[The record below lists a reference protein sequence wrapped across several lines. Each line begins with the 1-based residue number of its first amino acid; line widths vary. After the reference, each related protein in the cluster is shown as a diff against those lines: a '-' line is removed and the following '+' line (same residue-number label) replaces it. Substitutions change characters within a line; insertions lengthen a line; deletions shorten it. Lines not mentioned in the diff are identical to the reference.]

1 MVKSN
6 YLKLIPVYVT
16 LSWPIYQS
24 FTAFYK
30 CLKAIWGELF
40 WVIAIKLNCIMI
52 YQFLV
57 FWSSQV
63 EPSNEISTSELA
75 ESLLNHLSI
84 CLWRGSYLKLSK
96 FHLFFH
102 KYIYQFLE
110 IIRTR
115 CTINLFEPNFLELI
129 VNMICWYFKTR

>member
-6 YLKLIPVYVT
+6 YLKLVPVYVT

-30 CLKAIWGELF
+30 CLKQFEVNCFEL
-40 WVIAIKLNCIMI
+40 AIKLNCIMI

-63 EPSNEISTSELA
+63 EPPNEISISELA
-75 ESLLNHLSI
+75 ESLLNHLSK

-102 KYIYQFLE
+102 KYMYQFLG

-115 CTINLFEPNFLELI
+115 CTINFFGPNFLELI